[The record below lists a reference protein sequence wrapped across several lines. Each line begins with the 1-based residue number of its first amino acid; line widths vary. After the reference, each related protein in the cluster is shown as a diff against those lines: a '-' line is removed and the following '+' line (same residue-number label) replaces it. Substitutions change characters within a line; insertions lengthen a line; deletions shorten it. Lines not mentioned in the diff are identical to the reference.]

1 MTIVRHKAFVC
12 PGYAKH
18 FFDHVAGKL
27 DGVDSGFIVGPGSA
41 ELESFTF
48 VYVIASSRFT

>member
-1 MTIVRHKAFVC
+1 VTIVRHKAFVC